1 MLPLILIVAVGVL
14 LYLAFSGG
22 RRNVEHQIRAGFPEE
37 WDRLLLQHVGFYHV
51 LTPEKKERFR
61 ERVHRF
67 ILTKPI
73 IGYQTEVDDV
83 VRLLVASSAVMLTLS
98 FERWNFNYLSGVI
111 VTDQVINPEVGKQG
125 NVVLGQVETSGDN
138 SKMVLSKSSL
148 LQGFRNMN
156 DRKNVGVHEFAHVLD
171 HADGEIDG
179 IPRAIMPSELVD
191 NWVELVG
198 KKIKAIYDN
207 HSDFDCY
214 GATSESEFFAVATE
228 YFFEKPDVM
237 KRKHPALYEIMS
249 TTFQQDESSGFS
261 EKLKNLVSF
270 SGGCIGRNAPCPCGS
285 GKKFKRCCMRN

>member
-1 MLPLILIVAVGVL
+1 VLPLIIVIVVAVL
-14 LYLAFSGG
+14 LYLAFTGSS
-22 RRNVEHQIRAGFPEE
+22 RSVERQIKAGFPEE
-37 WDRLLLQHVGFYHV
+37 WEKILKSHVGMYLV
-51 LTPEKKERFR
+51 LTPEKKERFK

-73 IGYQTEVDDV
+73 VGYQTDVDDIV
-83 VRLLVASSAVMLTLS
+83 KILVASSAVMLTLS

-179 IPRAIMPSELVD
+179 IPRAIMPPELVD
-191 NWVELVG
+191 RWVELVG
-198 KKIKAIYDN
+198 NKIKAVFDN
-207 HSDFDCY
+207 GSDIDTY

-237 KRKHPALYEIMS
+237 KQKHPAMYEILS
-249 TTFQQDESSGFS
+249 TTFQQDESSSFGVNFQKLPGFS
-261 EKLKNLVSF
+261 
-270 SGGCIGRNAPCPCGS
+270 GDRIGRNAPCPCGS
-285 GKKFKRCCMRN
+285 GKKFKRCCMRV